1 MTILEYQR
9 ESPWA
14 HKRRTRRMATD
25 IMPRSLERP
34 IVIAAVITA
43 VMAWLTL
50 ASWATA
56 EGGQARM
63 TVAVE
68 PGSTLTIRAEP
79 NRDSRS
85 RGALTAGTAVIVL
98 EQRDGWALVDWPVM
112 AESWE
117 ASATRLNGAA
127 CEPQLDRKA
136 IGEASEGVGM
146 GPAPRASDGHE
157 GSTQSA
163 PSLNGAACEPAGMGW
178 VCMDYLADSMA
189 GRASQRGEQ
198 P

>member
-14 HKRRTRRMATD
+14 HKRRTRRMAAD
-25 IMPRSLERP
+25 IMPRGLERP
-34 IVIAAVITA
+34 IVIAAAITA
-43 VMAWLTL
+43 IMAWLTL

-56 EGGQARM
+56 EEGQALTECTVQWQGPLCEGAAVECGEDSARGLTAEGGQARM
-63 TVAVE
+63 TVAVD

-79 NRDSRS
+79 SRDSRS

-98 EQRDGWALVDWPVM
+98 EQRDDWALVDWPVM
-112 AESWE
+112 VESRE
-117 ASATRLNGAA
+117 ASAT
-127 CEPQLDRKA
+127 
-136 IGEASEGVGM
+136 
-146 GPAPRASDGHE
+146 H
-157 GSTQSA
+157 
-163 PSLNGAACEPAGMGW
+163 LNGAACEPAGMGW

-189 GRASQRGEQ
+189 GRANQRGEQ